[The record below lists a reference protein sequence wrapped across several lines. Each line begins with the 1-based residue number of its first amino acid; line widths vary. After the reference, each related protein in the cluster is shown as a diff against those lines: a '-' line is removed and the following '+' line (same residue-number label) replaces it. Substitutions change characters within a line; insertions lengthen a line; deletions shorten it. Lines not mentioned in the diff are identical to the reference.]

1 MTRLLIVSHTPHYL
15 RNGQTVGWGATVREI
30 DHLSTLF
37 HSVVHVAP
45 LHDGSADESALPY
58 ESPRVRLV
66 PVAPAGGATWT
77 SKLGLFLQLRRYWNT
92 IRRELKYAD
101 VVHVRCPANISM
113 VALAVL
119 ATSNGSR
126 RPWFKYAGNWR
137 PDGPEPLSYRIQRW
151 WLAKGCHRGLVT
163 VNGSWPDQPP
173 HVVAFFN
180 PCLTE
185 AELRSGNESADRKR
199 LTKPMRLL
207 FVGRLETA
215 KGVGRLLTIGSS
227 LENQGLDFIM
237 DLVGDGPARETF
249 CSQVARLGLSHR
261 ISFHSWIPRAA
272 INPLYERAHLFV
284 LPSTA
289 SEGWPKVLSE
299 AMAYGVVPVASN
311 VSSIP
316 QYCREFST
324 GAALPADDV
333 EAFCRVIMGYCSSPE
348 SWKRESQ
355 AAVRAAQN
363 FSYANYLAAVRS
375 LLALDDSSGRASEP
389 AICGAGRFS

>member
-137 PDGPEPLSYRIQRW
+137 PDGPEPLSYRLQRW
-151 WLAKGCHRGLVT
+151 WIAKRWHSGLVT
-163 VNGSWPDQPP
+163 VNGSWPEQPP
-173 HVVAFFN
+173 HVITFFN

-185 AELRSGNESADRKR
+185 AELQTGSEAAAGKILE
-199 LTKPMRLL
+199 PPVRLL
-207 FVGRLETA
+207 FVGRVDEA
-215 KGVGRLLTIGSS
+215 KGAGRLIEIGRR
-227 LENQGLDFIM
+227 LMEVGVDCTL
-237 DLVGDGPARETF
+237 DLVGDGPNRAVFESTARAAGIE
-249 CSQVARLGLSHR
+249 HR
-261 ISFHSWIPRAA
+261 IRFHGWLPRAS
-272 INPLYERAHLFV
+272 LESFYRQAHFLV
-284 LPSTA
+284 LPSRT
-289 SEGWPKVLSE
+289 EGWPKVLSE
-299 AMAYGVVPVASN
+299 GMAYGVVPIASQ
-311 VSSIP
+311 VGAIP
-316 QYCREFST
+316 QTLAQFGIGCCLHSHDVAGFSQ
-324 GAALPADDV
+324 DIV
-333 EAFCRVIMGYCSSPE
+333 GYCSAPE
-348 SWKRESQ
+348 RWQRESQ

-389 AICGAGRFS
+389 AICGARRFS